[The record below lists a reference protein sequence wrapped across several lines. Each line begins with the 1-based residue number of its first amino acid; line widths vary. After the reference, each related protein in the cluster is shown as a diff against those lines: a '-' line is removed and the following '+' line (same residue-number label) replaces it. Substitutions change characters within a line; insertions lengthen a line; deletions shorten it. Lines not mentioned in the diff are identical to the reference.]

1 MLNDV
6 EYATGEKASC
16 PSGKCVRAG
25 VNIQSGTLTDSDCY
39 DRFIL
44 ETSYV
49 HAAEVSLTMKSFH
62 FIVHVN
68 LFNIIDLYISM
79 ECISVI
85 NREAPALRM
94 MFCWQQP
101 PKLQRLV

>member
-49 HAAEVSLTMKSFH
+49 HAAEV
-62 FIVHVN
+62 
-68 LFNIIDLYISM
+68 
-79 ECISVI
+79 
-85 NREAPALRM
+85 R
-94 MFCWQQP
+94 
-101 PKLQRLV
+101 

>member
-1 MLNDV
+1 MLYFRVVFFKMLNDV
-6 EYATGEKASC
+6 EYASGEKASC

-49 HAAEVSLTMKSFH
+49 HAAEVS
-62 FIVHVN
+62 
-68 LFNIIDLYISM
+68 
-79 ECISVI
+79 
-85 NREAPALRM
+85 
-94 MFCWQQP
+94 
-101 PKLQRLV
+101 